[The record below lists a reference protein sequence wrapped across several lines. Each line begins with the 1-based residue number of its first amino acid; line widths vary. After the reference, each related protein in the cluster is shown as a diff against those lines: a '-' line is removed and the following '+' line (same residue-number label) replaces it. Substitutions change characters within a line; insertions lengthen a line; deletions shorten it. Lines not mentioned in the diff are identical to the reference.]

1 MGLQMLLLSYPRSF
15 AQQAKT
21 KNLHTTDF
29 YICANGDFR
38 MEKLI
43 EEFLDDMRAEGK
55 TDSSLDTYRYRLKD
69 IAAYLDDNNLLIEH
83 TTSADVS
90 EYLRQ
95 NLAKCQKVSTLR
107 GKLSTFRVFCLWA
120 VRKGYMPEVIIDP
133 DDYPKN
139 THVARI
145 KRLNDEELANF
156 KSYINTLQPNARAA
170 FWLMLGSGCRV
181 AEAANLRPED
191 IVLRGKTVYINIK
204 NAKWGSDRCIP
215 IIDKTA
221 AEIVWKYR
229 AELEVDS
236 RPAFRL
242 SKRTLQGYATD
253 FAQKTGITFRCH
265 LLRHTFAAL
274 LSEKGTPLTTI
285 QFLLG
290 HKSLGMT
297 AHYAQSALVD
307 VSDIT
312 PKINL

>member
-1 MGLQMLLLSYPRSF
+1 
-15 AQQAKT
+15 
-21 KNLHTTDF
+21 
-29 YICANGDFR
+29 

-95 NLAKCQKVSTLR
+95 NLAKCQKVST
-107 GKLSTFRVFCLWA
+107 
-120 VRKGYMPEVIIDP
+120 
-133 DDYPKN
+133 
-139 THVARI
+139 
-145 KRLNDEELANF
+145 
-156 KSYINTLQPNARAA
+156 
-170 FWLMLGSGCRV
+170 
-181 AEAANLRPED
+181 
-191 IVLRGKTVYINIK
+191 LRGKTVYINIK

-312 PKINL
+312 PEINL